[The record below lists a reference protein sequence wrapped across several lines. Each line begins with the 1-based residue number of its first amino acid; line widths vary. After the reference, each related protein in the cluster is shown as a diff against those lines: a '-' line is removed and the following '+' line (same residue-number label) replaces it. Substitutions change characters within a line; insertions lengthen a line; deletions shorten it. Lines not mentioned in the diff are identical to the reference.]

1 MQMLSN
7 KNGEPSI
14 LAGTPFEAFGKALS
28 RLKDNDPSQ
37 VYARL
42 PYDIEIR

>member
-1 MQMLSN
+1 MFSS
-7 KNGEPSI
+7 GREEPSI
-14 LAGTPFEAFGKALS
+14 LADTPFESLGKTFRNL
-28 RLKDNDPSQ
+28 LDNEPTQ

>member
-1 MQMLSN
+1 MLS
-7 KNGEPSI
+7 GSREEPSI
-14 LAGTPFEAFGKALS
+14 LSGTPFEGLGKSLA
-28 RLKDNDPSQ
+28 RLRENEPTQ